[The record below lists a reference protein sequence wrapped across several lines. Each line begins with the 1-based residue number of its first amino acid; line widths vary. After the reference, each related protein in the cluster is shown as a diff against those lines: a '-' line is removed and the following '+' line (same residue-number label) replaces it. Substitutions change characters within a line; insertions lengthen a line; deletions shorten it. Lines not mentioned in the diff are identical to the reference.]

1 MIHTFFQIMKHVF
14 IPSLFCVAVLLGSLA
29 RANAVDPAVT
39 EKGKI
44 QFMMCAA
51 CHGKEGEGTAAAPP
65 LAGSEWV
72 MGPAEN
78 LIRIQLRGLRGP
90 ITVKG
95 REYDISGGM
104 APMAYQSDEQI
115 AAVLSYVRQ
124 SFGNNAPAVEPA
136 QVAALRDEVGK
147 PQLTVA
153 DLVMPE
159 GMVAVDTVP
168 AAPLNKYANLDE
180 DASFPRWAVIGIII
194 ALLAALGL
202 WLAKSK

>member
-1 MIHTFFQIMKHVF
+1 MKPAYIALIF
-14 IPSLFCVAVLLGSLA
+14 SLCSASSYA
-29 RANAVDPAVT
+29 TDPAVM

-44 QFMMCAA
+44 QFMICAA
-51 CHGKEGEGTAAAPP
+51 CHGQQGEGTAAAPP

-72 MGPAEN
+72 IGPVEN

-95 REYDISGGM
+95 REYDIAGGM
-104 APMAYQSDEQI
+104 TPMAYQNDDQI
-115 AAVLSYVRQ
+115 AAVLTYVRQ

-136 QVAALRDEVGK
+136 QVSALRGEVGK

-153 DLVMPE
+153 DLLKPD
-159 GMVAVDTVP
+159 GATPVA
-168 AAPLNKYANLDE
+168 AASPTSSNKYANLNDGE
-180 DASFPRWAVIGIII
+180 SFPRWAVIGIIV
-194 ALLAALGL
+194 ALLVSVGL

>member
-1 MIHTFFQIMKHVF
+1 MVILCELEIVMCSF
-14 IPSLFCVAVLLGSLA
+14 LA
-29 RANAVDPAVT
+29 RLILLMLTHGAFVRAAEIDPAVM
-39 EKGKI
+39 EAGRI

-95 REYDISGGM
+95 REYDIAAGM
-104 APMAYQSDEQI
+104 APMAYQNDAQI
-115 AAVLSYVRQ
+115 AAVLTYVRQ
-124 SFGNNAPAVEPA
+124 SFGNNASPVQPS
-136 QVAALRDEVGK
+136 QVASLRGEVGK

-153 DLVMPE
+153 DLTPHGQAAPAAVVMPS
-159 GMVAVDTVP
+159 
-168 AAPLNKYANLDE
+168 NKYANLDE
-180 DASFPRWAVIGIII
+180 GVSFPRWAVIGIMVVF
-194 ALLAALGL
+194 LAGVGV

>member
-1 MIHTFFQIMKHVF
+1 MIHSFFQIMKHAS
-14 IPSLFCVAVLLGSLA
+14 IAALFCMAVLFGSLA
-29 RANAVDPAVT
+29 RANAVDPAVM

-95 REYDISGGM
+95 REYDIAGGM

-115 AAVLSYVRQ
+115 AAVLTYVRQ

-136 QVAALRDEVGK
+136 QVAALRSEVGK
-147 PQLTVA
+147 PQLMVA
-153 DLVMPE
+153 DLMPH
-159 GMVAVDTVP
+159 GAAVP
-168 AAPLNKYANLDE
+168 ASAAPSSNKYANLE
-180 DASFPRWAVIGIII
+180 EGESFPRWAVIGIIVV
-194 ALLAALGL
+194 LLAGLGL

>member
-1 MIHTFFQIMKHVF
+1 MIHSYFPIMKPAF
-14 IPSLFCVAVLLGSLA
+14 IALIFSLCSAS
-29 RANAVDPAVT
+29 ANVVDPAVL

-44 QFMMCAA
+44 QFMICAA
-51 CHGKEGEGTAAAPP
+51 CHGQQGEGTAAAPP

-95 REYDISGGM
+95 REYDIAAGM
-104 APMAYQSDEQI
+104 APMAYQRDEQI
-115 AAVLSYVRQ
+115 AAVLTYVRQ

-136 QVAALRDEVGK
+136 QVATLRGEVGK

-153 DLVMPE
+153 DLVKPE
-159 GMVAVDTVP
+159 GMVAVATAP
-168 AAPLNKYANLDE
+168 AAPSNKYANLDE
-180 DASFPRWAVIGIII
+180 GESFPRWAVISLIV
-194 ALLAALGL
+194 ALLTGLGL

>member
-1 MIHTFFQIMKHVF
+1 MKF
-14 IPSLFCVAVLLGSLA
+14 AIIALIFSLCSA
-29 RANAVDPAVT
+29 RADVVDPALM

-44 QFMMCAA
+44 QFMICAA
-51 CHGKEGEGTAAAPP
+51 CHGQQGEGTAAAPP

-95 REYDISGGM
+95 REYNIAAGM
-104 APMAYQSDEQI
+104 APMAYQRDEQI
-115 AAVLSYVRQ
+115 AAVLTYVRQ

-136 QVAALRDEVGK
+136 QVTALRSEVGK

-153 DLVMPE
+153 DLIMPE
-159 GMVAVDTVP
+159 GMAATATAP
-168 AAPLNKYANLDE
+168 AAPSNKYANLDE
-180 DASFPRWAVIGIII
+180 GESFPRWAVIGIIV
-194 ALLAALGL
+194 ALLTGVGL

>member
-1 MIHTFFQIMKHVF
+1 MKSVSFIALIFF
-14 IPSLFCVAVLLGSLA
+14 FCLVSV
-29 RANAVDPAVT
+29 RADPAVM

-51 CHGKEGEGTAAAPP
+51 CHGQQGEGTAAAPP

-95 REYDISGGM
+95 REYDIAGGM
-104 APMAYQSDEQI
+104 APMAYQNDDQI
-115 AAVLSYVRQ
+115 AAVLTYLRQ

-136 QVAALRDEVGK
+136 QVAALRGEVGK
-147 PQLTVA
+147 PQLSVA
-153 DLVMPE
+153 DLVKPE
-159 GMVAVDTVP
+159 GMSAVTPTP
-168 AAPLNKYANLDE
+168 ASTNKYANLDDSE
-180 DASFPRWAVIGIII
+180 SFPRWAVIGIIA
-194 ALLAALGL
+194 ALLAGAGL

>member
-1 MIHTFFQIMKHVF
+1 MNDLFFQSMKSVF
-14 IPSLFCVAVLLGSLA
+14 FIALIFFFCLVSV
-29 RANAVDPAVT
+29 RADPAVM

-51 CHGKEGEGTAAAPP
+51 CHGQQGEGTAAAPP

-95 REYDISGGM
+95 REYDIAGGM
-104 APMAYQSDEQI
+104 APMAYQNDDQI
-115 AAVLSYVRQ
+115 AAVLTYLRQ

-136 QVAALRDEVGK
+136 QVAALRGEVGK
-147 PQLTVA
+147 PQLSVV
-153 DLVMPE
+153 DLIKPE
-159 GMVAVDTVP
+159 GMNAVTPTP
-168 AAPLNKYANLDE
+168 ASTNKYANLDE
-180 DASFPRWAVIGIII
+180 GESFPRWAVIGII
-194 ALLAALGL
+194 AVLLAGVGL

>member
-1 MIHTFFQIMKHVF
+1 MKHASIVA
-14 IPSLFCVAVLLGSLA
+14 LFCMAVLSGSLA
-29 RANAVDPAVT
+29 RANAADPAVM
-39 EKGKI
+39 EKGKV
-44 QFMMCAA
+44 QFMMCVA

-95 REYDISGGM
+95 REYDIAGGM
-104 APMAYQSDEQI
+104 APMAYQRDEQI
-115 AAVLSYVRQ
+115 AAVLTYVRQ

-136 QVAALRDEVGK
+136 QVAALRGEVGK

-159 GMVAVDTVP
+159 GMTTVATAP
-168 AAPLNKYANLDE
+168 ASPSNKYANLDE
-180 DASFPRWAVIGIII
+180 DKSFPRWAVIGIIV
-194 ALLAALGL
+194 ALLAGLGL

>member
-1 MIHTFFQIMKHVF
+1 MKHASFVA
-14 IPSLFCVAVLLGSLA
+14 LFCIADISCSLA
-29 RANAVDPAVT
+29 YANVVDPAVM

-51 CHGKEGEGTAAAPP
+51 CHGKGGEGTAAAPP

-115 AAVLSYVRQ
+115 AAVLTYVRQ

-136 QVAALRDEVGK
+136 QVAALRSEVGK
-147 PQLTVA
+147 PQLIVA
-153 DLVMPE
+153 DLMPH
-159 GMVAVDTVP
+159 GAAVP
-168 AAPLNKYANLDE
+168 ASAAPPSTKYANLDE
-180 DASFPRWAVIGIII
+180 GESFPRWAVIGIIV
-194 ALLAALGL
+194 ALLAGLGL

>member
-1 MIHTFFQIMKHVF
+1 MKHASF
-14 IPSLFCVAVLLGSLA
+14 AALFCMAVLSASLA
-29 RANAVDPAVT
+29 CAKDVDPAVM
-39 EKGKI
+39 EKGRI

-95 REYDISGGM
+95 REYDIAGGM

-115 AAVLSYVRQ
+115 AAVLTYVRH
-124 SFGNNAPAVEPA
+124 SFGNNAPVLEPA
-136 QVAALRDEVGK
+136 QVAALRGEVGK

-159 GMVAVDTVP
+159 GVISVATAP
-168 AAPLNKYANLDE
+168 AAPSNKYANLDE
-180 DASFPRWAVIGIII
+180 GGSFPRWAVIGIIVV
-194 ALLAALGL
+194 LLAGVGL
-202 WLAKSK
+202 WLTKSK

>member
-1 MIHTFFQIMKHVF
+1 M
-14 IPSLFCVAVLLGSLA
+14 AVLLGSLA
-29 RANAVDPAVT
+29 CANAVDPAVM

-90 ITVKG
+90 IMVKG
-95 REYDISGGM
+95 REYDIAGGM
-104 APMAYQSDEQI
+104 APMAYQRDEQI
-115 AAVLSYVRQ
+115 AAVLTYVRQ

-153 DLVMPE
+153 DLVPH
-159 GMVAVDTVP
+159 GGAVPASP
-168 AAPLNKYANLDE
+168 AAPSNKYANLDE
-180 DASFPRWAVIGIII
+180 DKSFPRWAVIGIIV
-194 ALLAALGL
+194 ALLAGLGL

>member
-1 MIHTFFQIMKHVF
+1 MIRSYFLIMKSAIIALIF
-14 IPSLFCVAVLLGSLA
+14 SLCSAS
-29 RANAVDPAVT
+29 ANAVDPAVM
-39 EKGKI
+39 EMGKV
-44 QFMMCAA
+44 QFMICAA
-51 CHGKEGEGTAAAPP
+51 CHGQQGEGTAAAPP

-95 REYDISGGM
+95 REYDIAAGM
-104 APMAYQSDEQI
+104 APMAYQRDEQI
-115 AAVLSYVRQ
+115 AAVLTYVRQ

-136 QVAALRDEVGK
+136 QVTALRNEVGK

-153 DLVMPE
+153 DLVKPE
-159 GMVAVDTVP
+159 GMVAVATAP
-168 AAPLNKYANLDE
+168 AAPSNKYASLNDDE
-180 DASFPRWAVIGIII
+180 SFPRWAVIGII
-194 ALLAALGL
+194 AVLLAGLGL

>member
-1 MIHTFFQIMKHVF
+1 MNHSFFHSMKSASF
-14 IPSLFCVAVLLGSLA
+14 IA
-29 RANAVDPAVT
+29 DPAVM

-44 QFMMCAA
+44 QFMLCAA
-51 CHGKEGEGTAAAPP
+51 CHGQQGEGTAAAPP

-95 REYDISGGM
+95 REYDIAGGM
-104 APMAYQSDEQI
+104 APMAYQNDDQI
-115 AAVLSYVRQ
+115 AAVLTYLRQ

-136 QVAALRDEVGK
+136 QVAALRGEVGK
-147 PQLTVA
+147 PQLSVA
-153 DLVMPE
+153 DLIKPE
-159 GMVAVDTVP
+159 GMNAVSPTP
-168 AAPLNKYANLDE
+168 ASTNKYANLNDSE
-180 DASFPRWAVIGIII
+180 SFPRWAVIGII
-194 ALLAALGL
+194 AVLLAGVGL

>member
-1 MIHTFFQIMKHVF
+1 MKHASVAA
-14 IPSLFCVAVLLGSLA
+14 LFCMLVLLGSLA
-29 RANAVDPAVT
+29 RANEVDPAVM

-44 QFMMCAA
+44 QFMICAA

-90 ITVKG
+90 IMVKG
-95 REYDISGGM
+95 REYDIAGGM
-104 APMAYQSDEQI
+104 APMAYQRDEQI
-115 AAVLSYVRQ
+115 AAVLTYVRQ

-136 QVAALRDEVGK
+136 QVAALRGEVGK

-159 GMVAVDTVP
+159 GMSAVATVP
-168 AAPLNKYANLDE
+168 AAPSNKYANLDE
-180 DASFPRWAVIGIII
+180 GASFPRWAVIGIIV
-194 ALLAALGL
+194 ALLAGLGL

>member
-1 MIHTFFQIMKHVF
+1 MTHSFFLIMKHAF
-14 IPSLFCVAVLLGSLA
+14 IALIFSLCSAS
-29 RANAVDPAVT
+29 ANAVNPAVM
-39 EKGKI
+39 EKGKV
-44 QFMMCAA
+44 QFMMCVA

-95 REYDISGGM
+95 REYDIAGGM
-104 APMAYQSDEQI
+104 APMAYQRDEQI
-115 AAVLSYVRQ
+115 AAVLTYVRQ

-136 QVAALRDEVGK
+136 QVSALRGEVGK

-153 DLVMPE
+153 DLVPH
-159 GMVAVDTVP
+159 GGAVP
-168 AAPLNKYANLDE
+168 ASAAPPSNKYANLDE
-180 DASFPRWAVIGIII
+180 DKSFPRWAVIGIIV
-194 ALLAALGL
+194 ALLVGLGL

>member
-1 MIHTFFQIMKHVF
+1 MNHSFFQSMKSASF
-14 IPSLFCVAVLLGSLA
+14 IALIFFFCLVSV
-29 RANAVDPAVT
+29 RADPAVM

-44 QFMMCAA
+44 QFMLCAA
-51 CHGKEGEGTAAAPP
+51 CHGQQGEGTAAAPP

-95 REYDISGGM
+95 REYDIAGGM
-104 APMAYQSDEQI
+104 APMAYQNDDQI
-115 AAVLSYVRQ
+115 AAVLTYLRQ

-136 QVAALRDEVGK
+136 QVEALRGEVGK
-147 PQLTVA
+147 PQLSVA
-153 DLVMPE
+153 DLIKPE
-159 GMVAVDTVP
+159 GMNAVTPTP
-168 AAPLNKYANLDE
+168 ASTNKYANLDE
-180 DASFPRWAVIGIII
+180 GESFPRWAVIGIIA
-194 ALLAALGL
+194 ALLAGVGL

>member
-194 ALLAALGL
+194 ALLAGLGL